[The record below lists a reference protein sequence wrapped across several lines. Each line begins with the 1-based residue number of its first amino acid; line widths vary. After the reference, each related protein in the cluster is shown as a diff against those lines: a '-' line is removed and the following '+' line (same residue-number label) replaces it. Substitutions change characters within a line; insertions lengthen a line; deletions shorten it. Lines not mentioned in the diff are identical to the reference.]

1 MANDLVQQMGGAVAR
16 MPAQRRIVLL
26 GGLLVVVAA
35 VIGVGMWA
43 AEPAWVVLYSGVTL
57 GDAAQMT
64 EALDKAG
71 VQNKLA
77 TDGSQ
82 VLVAKQDY
90 AKARVLLAKADLPG
104 TGRPGYKLIDQQNAL
119 ANDFMQR
126 ITFQRALEGE
136 LSRSISSTVGV
147 EEANVHLTMPEP
159 SALRRNDRPAKAA
172 VQLKMRSGMLLAPGA
187 VQGIIAVV
195 SSSVDRLAPENVVVT
210 DESGRLLSA
219 SPDEGG
225 AFGGAGRQMEMQ
237 QSVEKYLAG
246 KAERILETVAGLGVP
261 RVQVSAHLNFDQVER
276 SVESF
281 DPDGA
286 VLSAE
291 GRSESQASPDGTGGQ
306 TVVNNTYQNSRKFE
320 KILTAGGGITKLSVS
335 VAIDERALTSDS
347 TSTTPVADRLA
358 NVEALV
364 RNAIG
369 FDSAR
374 GDQIAVKAIPFE
386 VAQKDSVQAQPPKS
400 MLDLAERFARP
411 AVGLIAIVSLLVVAL
426 RTLKT
431 LQTIRPAAPAASV
444 GRPGQGQL
452 PPPELPTPVIPPL
465 GPPPE
470 TVLLKNRVVEE
481 TSDKPHL
488 MAQVVR
494 AWMTEGTQA

>member
-1 MANDLVQQMGGAVAR
+1 MANDLVQQMGGAVGR
-16 MPAQRRIVLL
+16 MPAQRRLVLL
-26 GGLLVVVAA
+26 GGLLVVIAA

-64 EALDKAG
+64 DALDKAG
-71 VQNKLA
+71 VRNKLA

-82 VLVAKQDY
+82 VLVSKQDY
-90 AKARVLLAKADLPG
+90 AKARVLLAKSDLPG
-104 TGRPGYKLIDQQNAL
+104 NGRPGYKLIDQQNAL

-126 ITFQRALEGE
+126 VTFQRALEGE
-136 LSRSISSTVGV
+136 LSRSISGTAGV
-147 EEANVHLTMPEP
+147 EVADVHLTMPEP

-172 VQLKMRSGMLLAPGA
+172 IQLKMRSGMLLAPGA

-195 SSSVDRLAPENVVVT
+195 SSSVDRLLPENVVVT

-219 SPDEGG
+219 SPEDGST
-225 AFGGAGRQMEMQ
+225 FGGASRQMEMQ
-237 QSVEKYLAG
+237 QSVERYLAG
-246 KAERILETVAGLGVP
+246 KAERMLETVAGLGVP

-276 SVESF
+276 SNESF
-281 DPDGA
+281 NPDGQ
-286 VLSAE
+286 VLTAE
-291 GRSESQASPDGTGGQ
+291 GRSESQAAPDGSGGQ
-306 TVVNNTYQNSRKFE
+306 TIVNNTYQNSRTFE

-335 VAIDERALTSDS
+335 VAIDERSLTADS
-347 TSTTPVADRLA
+347 TSSTPVADRLA

-364 RNAIG
+364 KNAIG

-386 VAQKDSVQAQPPKS
+386 VATRDSVAAPAPRS
-400 MLDLAERFARP
+400 MIDLAERFARP

-431 LQTIRPAAPAASV
+431 LQTMRSPASGAD
-444 GRPGQGQL
+444 RPGQGQL
-452 PPPELPTPVIPPL
+452 SPAAAAAAMIPPL
-465 GPPPE
+465 GPTPE
-470 TVLLKNRVVEE
+470 NVLLKNRVVEE
-481 TSDKPHL
+481 SSDKPQL

-494 AWMTEGTQA
+494 AWMTEGNQA

>member
-1 MANDLVQQMGGAVAR
+1 MANDLVQQMGGAVGR
-16 MPAQRRIVLL
+16 MPAQRRLVLL
-26 GGLLVVVAA
+26 GGLLVVIAA

-64 EALDKAG
+64 DALDKAG
-71 VQNKLA
+71 VRNKLA

-82 VLVAKQDY
+82 VLVSKQDY
-90 AKARVLLAKADLPG
+90 AKARVLLAKSDLPG
-104 TGRPGYKLIDQQNAL
+104 NGRPGYKLIDQQNAL

-126 ITFQRALEGE
+126 VTFQRALEGE
-136 LSRSISSTVGV
+136 LSRSISGTAGV
-147 EEANVHLTMPEP
+147 EVADVHLTMPEP
-159 SALRRNDRPAKAA
+159 SALRRNDRPSKAA
-172 VQLKMRSGMLLAPGA
+172 IQLKMRSGMQLAPGA

-195 SSSVDRLAPENVVVT
+195 SSSVDRLLPENVVVT

-219 SPDEGG
+219 SPDDGST
-225 AFGGAGRQMEMQ
+225 FGGAGRQMEMQ
-237 QSVEKYLAG
+237 QSVERYLAG
-246 KAERILETVAGLGVP
+246 KAERMLETVAGLGVP

-276 SVESF
+276 SNESF
-281 DPDGA
+281 NPDGQ
-286 VLSAE
+286 VLTAE
-291 GRSESQASPDGTGGQ
+291 GRSESQAAPDGSGGQ
-306 TVVNNTYQNSRKFE
+306 TIVNNTYQNSRTFE

-335 VAIDERALTSDS
+335 VAIDERSLTADT

-364 RNAIG
+364 KNAIG

-386 VAQKDSVQAQPPKS
+386 VATRDSVAAPAPKS
-400 MLDLAERFARP
+400 MIDLAERFARP
-411 AVGLIAIVSLLVVAL
+411 AVGLIAIIALLVVAL

-431 LQTIRPAAPAASV
+431 LQTMRPPASLASRAA
-444 GRPGQGQL
+444 QGQL
-452 PPPELPTPVIPPL
+452 SAGELAATTIPPL
-465 GPPPE
+465 GPTPE
-470 TVLLKNRVVEE
+470 NVLLKNRVVEE
-481 TSDKPHL
+481 TGEKPQL

-494 AWMTEGTQA
+494 AWMTEGNQA